1 MPPPYCIAQ
10 SAQVPL
16 RMPFKTD
23 TLHRIVH
30 RVSCVKADFSFSLH
44 SLTSTYGEQRQERTK
59 RRKREREEN
68 RGSAFRPGSNVA
80 SLLLFLPSSFF
91 PEIARGE
98 RRGRER
104 ENTEVFSLFLLLL
117 LASLYGS
124 SSPYSYAEE
133 NLLRVWGG
141 GVQEEKKRRC

>member
-1 MPPPYCIAQ
+1 M
-10 SAQVPL
+10 
-16 RMPFKTD
+16 
-23 TLHRIVH
+23 
-30 RVSCVKADFSFSLH
+30 
-44 SLTSTYGEQRQERTK
+44 STYGEQRQERTK

-141 GVQEEKKRRC
+141 ECRKRKRGVVKGDALYCSFSSQLTKASSFSWTGINFEAFDCLF